1 MFEFAH
7 LLLFE
12 KKRQLERFR
21 DGIGFYALINYPGN
35 RS

>member
-1 MFEFAH
+1 MVELAY
-7 LLLFE
+7 LLFFE